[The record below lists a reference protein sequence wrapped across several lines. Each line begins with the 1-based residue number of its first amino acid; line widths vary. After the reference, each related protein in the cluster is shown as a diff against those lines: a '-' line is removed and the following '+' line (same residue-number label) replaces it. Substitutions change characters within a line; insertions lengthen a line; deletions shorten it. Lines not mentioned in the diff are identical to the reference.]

1 MLNEH
6 TFTKSTW
13 RFILPRLLCTYFNIV
28 HIRDYSVSFTNKLPL
43 KLLLF
48 IHITFYN
55 HAANTSK
62 SFCWMDG
69 TMDRWL
75 AWQRGSWCLYVVCG
89 SPNKHYLRRRLIPLY
104 ISILIKWGR
113 HTTTSLWVYWWTT
126 TASGWVDGWM
136 AAPQQGKLYIKRCN
150 RRTKVIIISRS
161 VRPVESAVRH
171 SIQCPR

>member
-1 MLNEH
+1 MNTPLQNPH
-6 TFTKSTW
+6 GDSHFLAYYVP
-13 RFILPRLLCTYFNIV
+13 ILIVNIRGNRIV
-28 HIRDYSVSFTNKLPL
+28 DYSVSFTNKLPL

-75 AWQRGSWCLYVVCG
+75 AWQRGSWCVYVVCG

-126 TASGWVDGWM
+126 TASGWVDGW
-136 AAPQQGKLYIKRCN
+136 LHNRESYI
-150 RRTKVIIISRS
+150 
-161 VRPVESAVRH
+161 
-171 SIQCPR
+171 